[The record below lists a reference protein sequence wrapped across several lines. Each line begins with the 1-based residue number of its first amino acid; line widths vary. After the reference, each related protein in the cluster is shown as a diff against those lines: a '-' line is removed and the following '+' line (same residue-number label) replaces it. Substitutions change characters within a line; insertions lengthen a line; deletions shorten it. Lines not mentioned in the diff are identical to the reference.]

1 MQELEVLIYN
11 MLQISGENMETLK
24 AIQTRNSV
32 PHLADPAPSNEEME
46 QVYKCALR
54 APDHAWLR
62 PWKFIEIRGNSR
74 KKLADS
80 FIKASVASG
89 EAMTEE
95 LKEKLKKAPFRA
107 PMVIILAADI
117 KEHPKVPKIEQII
130 SLGASAQNILLGLHD
145 IGYSAIWRTG
155 KMAFNQHIV
164 DALEL
169 PTNYEVIG
177 YLYVGTPSGRIKSLP
192 ELDLSDHLTRWD

>member
-1 MQELEVLIYN
+1 
-11 MLQISGENMETLK
+11 METLK
-24 AIQTRNSV
+24 AIQNRNSV
-32 PHLADPAPSNEEME
+32 AHLDEPAPSIEEME
-46 QVYKCALR
+46 EVYKGALR

-62 PWKFIEIRGNSR
+62 PWKFIEIRGDSR

-80 FIKASVASG
+80 FIKASISLG
-89 EAMTEE
+89 EEMSKE
-95 LKEKLKKAPFRA
+95 LEEKLKKAPFRA
-107 PMVIILAADI
+107 PMVIVLAADI

-155 KMAFNQHIV
+155 KMAFNKQIT

-169 PTNYEVIG
+169 
-177 YLYVGTPSGRIKSLP
+177 SLI
-192 ELDLSDHLTRWD
+192 HI

>member
-1 MQELEVLIYN
+1 
-11 MLQISGENMETLK
+11 METLK
-24 AIQTRNSV
+24 AIRNRNSV
-32 PHLADPAPSNEEME
+32 AHLDEPAPSIEEME
-46 QVYKCALR
+46 VVYKGALR

-62 PWKFIEIRGNSR
+62 PWKFIEIRGDSR

-80 FIKASVASG
+80 FIKASISLG
-89 EAMTEE
+89 QEMTQE
-95 LKEKLKKAPFRA
+95 LEEKLKKAPFRA
-107 PMVIILAADI
+107 PMVIVLAADI

-155 KMAFNQHIV
+155 KMAFNQEIT

-169 PTNYEVIG
+169 PNTYEVIG
-177 YLYVGTPSGRIKSLP
+177 YLYVGTPSGNIKNLP
-192 ELDLSDHLTRWD
+192 ELDLNNHLTRWE

>member
-1 MQELEVLIYN
+1 V
-11 MLQISGENMETLK
+11 ETLK
-24 AIQTRNSV
+24 AIQNRNSV
-32 PHLADPAPSNEEME
+32 AHLTEPAPTTEEME
-46 QVYKCALR
+46 QVYKGALR

-62 PWKFIEIRGNSR
+62 PWKYIEIRGNSR
-74 KKLADS
+74 NRLADA
-80 FIKASVASG
+80 FLKASISLG
-89 EAMTEE
+89 EEVTDE
-95 LKEKLKKAPFRA
+95 LKEKLQKAPFRA
-107 PMVIILAADI
+107 PMVIVLAADI

-155 KMAFNQHIV
+155 KMAFNKHIT

-177 YLYVGTPSGRIKSLP
+177 YLYVGTPSGHIKSLP
-192 ELDLSDHLTRWD
+192 EIDLSDHLTIWD

>member
-1 MQELEVLIYN
+1 
-11 MLQISGENMETLK
+11 METLK
-24 AIQTRNSV
+24 AIQNRNSV
-32 PHLADPAPSNEEME
+32 AHLTEPAPTTEEME
-46 QVYKCALR
+46 QVYKGALR

-62 PWKFIEIRGNSR
+62 PWKYIEIRGNSR
-74 KKLADS
+74 NRLADA
-80 FIKASVASG
+80 FLKASISLG
-89 EAMTEE
+89 EEVTDE
-95 LKEKLKKAPFRA
+95 LKEKLQKAPFRA
-107 PMVIILAADI
+107 PMVIVLAADI

-155 KMAFNQHIV
+155 KMAFNKHIT

-177 YLYVGTPSGRIKSLP
+177 YLYVGTPSGHIKSLP